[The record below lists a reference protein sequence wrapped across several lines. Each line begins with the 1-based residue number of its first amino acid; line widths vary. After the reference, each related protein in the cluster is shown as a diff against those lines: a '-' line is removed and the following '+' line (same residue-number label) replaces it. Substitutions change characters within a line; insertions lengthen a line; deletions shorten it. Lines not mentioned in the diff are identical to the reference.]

1 MTEVKRHVEIAGY
14 GVCLPKQTVQFK
26 NQTRYRVVEDEETQ
40 LDLAEVAI
48 QRALE
53 NANLKIDDI
62 DCLVSASAVG
72 VQPIPCTAALIHER
86 VAKGLAIPAMDINT
100 TCTSF
105 ISALSTMSYLIEAG
119 EYHSVLIVSSEVGS
133 LGLNPKQ
140 KESFEL
146 FSDGAAAFIFQA
158 SSQDKGVI
166 ASLQHTWSEGAHDTE
181 IRGGLTSYHPKKY
194 SEKTKTDFMF
204 DMKGKKILLLS
215 AHKLPDMFQE
225 FQEKTHLALADVDY
239 IIPHQASRALSL
251 VMDKLG
257 IAEDQYLNIVTDY
270 GNMVSVSVPFGLA
283 YSLDHGLVK
292 EGDVVYL
299 LGTAAGMTVNM
310 LALKL

>member
-1 MTEVKRHVEIAGY
+1 
-14 GVCLPKQTVQFK
+14 
-26 NQTRYRVVEDEETQ
+26 
-40 LDLAEVAI
+40 
-48 QRALE
+48 
-53 NANLKIDDI
+53 
-62 DCLVSASAVG
+62 
-72 VQPIPCTAALIHER
+72 
-86 VAKGLAIPAMDINT
+86 
-100 TCTSF
+100 
-105 ISALSTMSYLIEAG
+105 
-119 EYHSVLIVSSEVGS
+119 
-133 LGLNPKQ
+133 
-140 KESFEL
+140 
-146 FSDGAAAFIFQA
+146 
-158 SSQDKGVI
+158 
-166 ASLQHTWSEGAHDTE
+166 
-181 IRGGLTSYHPKKY
+181 
-194 SEKTKTDFMF
+194 MF

-225 FQEKTHLALADVDY
+225 FQEKTHLSLADVDY

>member
-119 EYHSVLIVSSEVGS
+119 EYHRVLIVSSV
-133 LGLNPKQ
+133 
-140 KESFEL
+140 EL

-225 FQEKTHLALADVDY
+225 FQEKTHLSLADVDY

-292 EGDVVYL
+292 EGDVGYL

>member
-1 MTEVKRHVEIAGY
+1 MY
-14 GVCLPKQTVQFK
+14 
-26 NQTRYRVVEDEETQ
+26 
-40 LDLAEVAI
+40 
-48 QRALE
+48 
-53 NANLKIDDI
+53 
-62 DCLVSASAVG
+62 
-72 VQPIPCTAALIHER
+72 
-86 VAKGLAIPAMDINT
+86 
-100 TCTSF
+100 
-105 ISALSTMSYLIEAG
+105 
-119 EYHSVLIVSSEVGS
+119 
-133 LGLNPKQ
+133 
-140 KESFEL
+140 
-146 FSDGAAAFIFQA
+146 
-158 SSQDKGVI
+158 
-166 ASLQHTWSEGAHDTE
+166 E

-215 AHKLPDMFQE
+215 AHKLPDMFKE
-225 FQEKTHLALADVDY
+225 SKMKTHLALTDVDY

-299 LGTAAGMTVNM
+299 FGNSSRYDVNM
-310 LALKL
+310 LGLEIIISWLETVVSK